1 MLSWVSC
8 YFLWYKHNPLLFDR
22 QNFQSTSDAVVFIFT
37 RFIQPAIKVFEF
49 KWYCA
54 EILKEKFLL
63 HYAVRNMARVE
74 KGQTASVSQEYLLK
88 KARDFFGVITFGKWS
103 WEFMSEPRQYM
114 ISSAVNKAHV
124 GGMSFY
130 IGVGEK
136 CSVAFL
142 VFSFNFIESKIVT
155 NVGLWAVFR

>member
-1 MLSWVSC
+1 
-8 YFLWYKHNPLLFDR
+8 
-22 QNFQSTSDAVVFIFT
+22 
-37 RFIQPAIKVFEF
+37 
-49 KWYCA
+49 
-54 EILKEKFLL
+54 
-63 HYAVRNMARVE
+63 
-74 KGQTASVSQEYLLK
+74 
-88 KARDFFGVITFGKWS
+88 
-103 WEFMSEPRQYM
+103 M

-155 NVGLWAVFR
+155 NVGL